1 MIIDVLSRIY
11 FNIMLVVSIY
21 VIEKR
26 QIKIL
31 DRNFVFS
38 VIVLNLLS
46 FIVTSLDL
54 VEIKPFLNVII
65 LLFVDFLFLKN
76 KFSKSLFKIALI
88 YGILLM
94 CELALILGLSLLG
107 NFYDSV
113 NFENIIDLLN
123 TNIIFSAI
131 SNIVVS
137 SILVLSLFINYV
149 RDIYTNI
156 IKIFKK
162 IKIRK
167 YTYWILLLILFFT
180 LVYQS
185 IVFSDNVIFNVCML
199 MILLVVIIIFY
210 SKDLNV
216 RFDYEETKE
225 KYSSVQNS
233 LLKYE
238 DMIDK
243 YRVTNHENK
252 NQLLIIQNMIKHN
265 DSKVNEYI
273 ENLVGNVYM
282 TNEKIMMDVSIIPA
296 GGLRATI
303 HTKLNKMDD
312 KKIKYSLNI
321 DRKLRTIDF
330 DDLSSDL
337 NLKIC
342 NIVSIFI
349 DNSIDEV
356 SEHKNKKI
364 INIEMYLDSN
374 ILTIEVSNKY
384 KNDLNIDKIFDKGY
398 TTKSEGHGYGLAL
411 AKELVESEECLTNF
425 QRIEDNIFTQ
435 VLEIKI
441 KK

>member
-356 SEHKNKKI
+356 SEHKNEKI

-384 KNDLNIDKIFDKGY
+384 KNDLNIDKIFYKGY